1 MHRVGTYTV
10 QFRELRPYV
19 FCDGY
24 KVPKGPTGKYEL
36 KFSNPDGKSLSASLT
51 AYSRWLTVR
60 LDVKDLIEGFHRIGL
75 H

>member
-1 MHRVGTYTV
+1 MKRVGTYTV

-36 KFSNPDGKSLSASLT
+36 KFSNPDGKSLIVSVT
-51 AYSRWLTVR
+51 AKSW
-60 LDVKDLIEGFHRIGL
+60 
-75 H
+75 